1 MEENLKQ
8 KSTQINSD
16 FTKAQELGFNSND
29 FVGIINRNINLDTVS
44 NQFQLLINGLPKI
57 NIDRPALLNDGIE
70 PLSEDQAKYFATIFD
85 GKKKNLKIKKFVPAS
100 GAASRMFK
108 FLTEFITAYSAL

>member
-29 FVGIINRNINLDTVS
+29 LIRITNRNINLETVS
-44 NQFQLLINGLPKI
+44 NQFQLLRNGLPKI
-57 NIDRPALLNDGIE
+57 NLDRPAVLQDGIE
-70 PLSEDQAKYFATIFD
+70 SLSEEQTNFYANFFEE
-85 GKKKNLKIKKFVPAS
+85 KKKNLKIKKFVPAS

-108 FLTEFITAYSAL
+108 FLNEFMTFY